1 MNNKIIIYKPTLISV
16 IIVIIYLIIV
26 WVNKNIIFDV
36 NFYYRVWQSKYSFE
50 RIDNLI
56 IQNNNLSIFSYFI
69 WPCILY
75 IKWLLITIV
84 IFIGTMLF
92 EIRIS
97 FKNCF

>member
-36 NFYYRVWQSKYSFE
+36 NFYYKIWQNKFSIE

-56 IQNNNLSIFSYFI
+56 LQNNKLSIFSYLI

-75 IKWLLITIV
+75 IKWALITFILYITKF
-84 IFIGTMLF
+84 IFDILIILKF
-92 EIRIS
+92 D
-97 FKNCF
+97 